1 MAQVT
6 IKNADDNVADRL
18 RAEGFS
24 RLGPKYLDAAYMLDQ
39 CDILQH
45 MLIMYKNANKPTD
58 RTILLDIMEK
68 AVGIGRIIDGS
79 DQDGQ
84 AVNGGKDAVETVP
97 AAESKAPKFSV

>member
-24 RLGPKYLDAAYMLDQ
+24 RLGPKYLEAAHILDQ

-45 MLIMYKNANKPTD
+45 MLIMYSNANKPTD
-58 RTILLDIMEK
+58 RTSLLNIVEK
-68 AVGIGRIIDGS
+68 SVGIGRIIDGS
-79 DQDGQ
+79 EQDIDSD
-84 AVNGGKDAVETVP
+84 KDAAESVP
-97 AAESKAPKFSV
+97 TAESKAPKFAV